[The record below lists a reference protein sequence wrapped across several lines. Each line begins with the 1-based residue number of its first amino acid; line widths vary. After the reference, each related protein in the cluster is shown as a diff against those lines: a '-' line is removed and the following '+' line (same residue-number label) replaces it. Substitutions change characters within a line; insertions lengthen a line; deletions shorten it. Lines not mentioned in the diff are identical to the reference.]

1 MLPLPDINRNFLGFD
16 EDLLSYVDSVSSPE
30 PAVLAELRQE
40 TLTHPLSI
48 CQVTHRQGLFLQLMV
63 KAIGAKKVMDVGS
76 FTGYSALIMAMA
88 IPEDGWLVGME
99 IDENNAQIARKYWG
113 KAGVAHKTHMNVG
126 PAADYMQTLLDEG
139 HGQTFDLIFIDADKP
154 NYPTYWE
161 LGLDLAR
168 PGGMLIYDNTLLSGS
183 VPKENEDSMRKKL
196 AELWPEEMLD
206 IMVLF
211 AGQTREFNE
220 KISKDPRAD
229 ILLLPFEDGLTI
241 AVKRASE

>member
-1 MLPLPDINRNFLGFD
+1 MELGTNRNFLGFD

-30 PAVLAELRQE
+30 SAVLAELRQE
-40 TLTHPLSI
+40 TLAHPFAI

-63 KAIGAKKVMDVGS
+63 KATGAKKVMDVGS
-76 FTGYSALIMAMA
+76 FTGYSALCMAMA
-88 IPEDGWLVGME
+88 LPKDGWLVGME
-99 IDENNAQIARKYWG
+99 IDENNAQIARKYWE
-113 KAGVAHKTHMNVG
+113 KAGVAHKTHMHVG
-126 PAADYMQTLLDEG
+126 LAADYMKALLDEG
-139 HGQTFDLIFIDADKP
+139 HGQTFDLLFIDADKP

-161 LGLDLAR
+161 LGLALAR

-183 VPKENEDSMRKKL
+183 VPQKDEGAMRKKL

-220 KISKDPRAD
+220 KIRNDPRAD
-229 ILLLPFEDGLTI
+229 VLLLPFEDGLTI
-241 AVKRASE
+241 AIKRTSK